1 MVVNVVVGTVTVVV
15 GELDEVDTVSV
26 LVVALGD
33 VDMDVV
39 LIS

>member
-1 MVVNVVVGTVTVVV
+1 VVVNVVVGTVTVVV

>member
-1 MVVNVVVGTVTVVV
+1 VVVNVVVNTVTVVV